1 MNRQLW
7 MEDRGLYAIYLYGR
21 NHMVQ
26 HPQMEI
32 LGEAFAI
39 LWDIADFD
47 RQKRIS
53 QSMVSESFG
62 TPDFYPNL
70 KDQYPYHNDG
80 MWPFTQGY
88 WMKAQAKA
96 GNEEGVLHAIASIY
110 RLAAMTLT
118 NLENMV
124 IYDGHEKGLPIN
136 SPRQLWSVAAD
147 LAIVPNIYFGIS
159 YELGGI
165 RFKPFVPKTL
175 KAERHLSNF
184 KYRDAVLDM
193 HITGFGNTLKS
204 FKLDGVEA
212 DPFFPANLKGQH
224 TIEMVL
230 DNRQPAPMQMVMREN
245 AYQPLTP
252 LARTEGGNISWQEVP
267 EAIEYIVLRN
277 GKEMTRTTEL
287 NAPLQGDGEY
297 AVVAVNADGWHSYMS
312 EPIGCYSQAT
322 LYEVERFALPFDPN
336 RKAVQESVGAGGGV
350 AGKAEA
356 RPEVPTL
363 KGVDISSASGHV
375 AMITRNE
382 NIFIT
387 IPIAVKEDGTY
398 AIDWRYANGNGP
410 INTDN
415 KCATR
420 VLKVDGKDVGVS
432 VFPHRGTDEW
442 NNWGWSN
449 ACVVELSKG
458 RHVVTLQF
466 CDTVENMNIYVN
478 QALLD
483 QMRVTRI

>member
-1 MNRQLW
+1 M
-7 MEDRGLYAIYLYGR
+7 
-21 NHMVQ
+21 
-26 HPQMEI
+26 
-32 LGEAFAI
+32 
-39 LWDIADFD
+39 
-47 RQKRIS
+47 
-53 QSMVSESFG
+53 
-62 TPDFYPNL
+62 
-70 KDQYPYHNDG
+70 
-80 MWPFTQGY
+80 
-88 WMKAQAKA
+88 
-96 GNEEGVLHAIASIY
+96 
-110 RLAAMTLT
+110 
-118 NLENMV
+118 
-124 IYDGHEKGLPIN
+124 
-136 SPRQLWSVAAD
+136 
-147 LAIVPNIYFGIS
+147 
-159 YELGGI
+159 
-165 RFKPFVPKTL
+165 PKTL

-252 LARTEGGNISWQEVP
+252 VARTEGGNISWQEVP

-363 KGVDISSASGHV
+363 KGIDTSGASGHV

-387 IPIAVKEDGTY
+387 IPIAVEEDGTY

-449 ACVVELSKG
+449 ACVVELTKG

-483 QMRVTRI
+483 QMRLTRI

>member
-1 MNRQLW
+1 
-7 MEDRGLYAIYLYGR
+7 
-21 NHMVQ
+21 
-26 HPQMEI
+26 
-32 LGEAFAI
+32 
-39 LWDIADFD
+39 
-47 RQKRIS
+47 
-53 QSMVSESFG
+53 MVSETFG

-96 GNEEGVLHAIASIY
+96 GNEEGVLHAISSIY

-124 IYDGHEKGLPIN
+124 IYNGNEKGLPIN

-147 LAIVPNIYFGIS
+147 LAIVPNIYFGIN
-159 YELGGI
+159 YEMGGI
-165 RFKPFVPKTL
+165 RFRPFVPKTL

-193 HITGFGNTLKS
+193 TITGFGNNLKS

-212 DPFFPANLKGQH
+212 DPFFPANLKGAH

-230 DNRQPAPMQMVMREN
+230 DNRQPAPMQMVMRPN

-252 LARTEGGNISWQEVP
+252 VANISGEVISWQEVP
-267 EAIEYIVLRN
+267 EAKEYIVLRN
-277 GKEMTRTTEL
+277 GREMTRTTALKAE
-287 NAPLQGDGEY
+287 LQGDGEY
-297 AVVAVNADGWHSYMS
+297 AVVAVGADGWHSYMS
-312 EPIGCYSQAT
+312 EPLNHYSKAA

-336 RKAVQESVGAGGGV
+336 RKAVKESVGAGGGV

-356 RPEVPTL
+356 RAEVPTL
-363 KGVDISSASGHV
+363 KGVDISGAQGNV

-382 NIFIT
+382 NILIT
-387 IPIAVKEDGTY
+387 IPIEVADDGLY

-420 VLKVDGKDVGVS
+420 VLSVDGEAAGVS

-449 ACVVELSKG
+449 ACTVNLTRG

-466 CDTVENMNIYVN
+466 CDAVENMNIHVN

-483 QMRVTRI
+483 QMRVTKL